1 VRRLSLLP
9 RRLLELELL
18 SPVFELE
25 LPLRLLEL
33 LLRLLEL
40 ELPLRLL
47 ELELPLRLLELE
59 LLLRLLELELPLRP
73 SPPPPRRPWAKPVG
87 AASVSTKVANTSVR
101 SLFTFERVFICCLLG
116 QN

>member
-18 SPVFELE
+18 PPVLE
-25 LPLRLLEL
+25 LEL

-59 LLLRLLELELPLRP
+59 LPLRP
-73 SPPPPRRPWAKPVG
+73 SPPPPRRPCAKPVG
-87 AASVSTKVANTSVR
+87 AAMVSIEVANTSVR
-101 SLFTFERVFICCLLG
+101 SLFTFRTVFICCLLC

>member
-1 VRRLSLLP
+1 VRPLSPLP

-18 SPVFELE
+18 SRVLELE

-40 ELPLRLL
+40 ELLLRLL
-47 ELELPLRLLELE
+47 ELELLPRVLELE
-59 LLLRLLELELPLRP
+59 LLLRLLELELLLRP
-73 SPPPPRRPWAKPVG
+73 SPPPPRRPWAKPAG
-87 AASVSTKVANTSVR
+87 AAMVSIEVANTSVR
-101 SLFTFERVFICCLLG
+101 SLFTFKRVFICCLLG